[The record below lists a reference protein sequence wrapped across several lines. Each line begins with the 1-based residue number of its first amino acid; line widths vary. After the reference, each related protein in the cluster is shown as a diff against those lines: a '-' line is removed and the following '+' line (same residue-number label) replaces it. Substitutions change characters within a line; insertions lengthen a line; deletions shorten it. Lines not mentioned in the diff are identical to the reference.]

1 MRVRLVVGGGGG
13 HRVRHMRL
21 SINYCIAARNPHGRR
36 LAGGPGRT
44 APASGQRSLPG
55 AWATSATLGRA
66 NMRHTL
72 SRVLRNAITTGGL
85 P

>member
-1 MRVRLVVGGGGG
+1 
-13 HRVRHMRL
+13 MRL
-21 SINYCIAARNPHGRR
+21 SINYGTAVRNHAAVRPTRRTGPHGLR
-36 LAGGPGRT
+36 LGPKV
-44 APASGQRSLPG
+44 PSG